1 MKTFFLKFTITLLI
15 LLYSLVFQANADEL
29 FNKGKEVFLEAGNCA
44 ACHTLS
50 DAGSI
55 AEIGPNLNQIRPQV
69 QTILMA
75 VKNGIGV
82 MPAMEGILSDEEIE
96 AVAHYVSISAEQ

>member
-1 MKTFFLKFTITLLI
+1 MKTFFLKFTTSLLI

-82 MPAMEGILSDEEIE
+82 MPAMDGILSDEEIE

>member
-1 MKTFFLKFTITLLI
+1 MKTFFLKFTTTLLI

-69 QTILMA
+69 QTILMS

>member
-1 MKTFFLKFTITLLI
+1 MKTFFLKFTTTLLI

-82 MPAMEGILSDEEIE
+82 MPAMDGILSDEEIE